1 MAMIKAHL
9 LSASYMLGSSS
20 NTVLARWQKQSTE
33 ELEKLSNI
41 QETRFKLGHFD

>member
-1 MAMIKAHL
+1 MIKAHL
-9 LSASYMLGSSS
+9 LSTYYMLGSSF

-41 QETRFKLGHFD
+41 MQEIGFKLGHFD